1 MVIPN
6 GSMANFV
13 GLAVFLAGSLAI
25 GDQSEKCVLVQPK
38 DTGEALVNPGM
49 GWTLHYYSNYI
60 ENYGSKLEPSDTLD
74 DWPGLSVIYLRV
86 PWSFLEPKE
95 GEFNWSLLDTPAQR
109 WVAKG
114 KKIAIRVSCS
124 ESWLRYATPRWVQ
137 DAGAKGVDFEFGKGP
152 RRVDRSGIPTTLIP
166 SFFRGWIISSRPWPG
181 ITTAT
186 RTSPSSTSARSA
198 CGVRGTPFSAAG

>member
-1 MVIPN
+1 MVLSN
-6 GSMANFV
+6 GLMASFL
-13 GLAVFLAGSLAI
+13 GLAVSLAGSLVI
-25 GDQSEKCVLVQPK
+25 GEQPEQRVLVQPK

-60 ENYGSKLEPSDTLD
+60 ENYGYKLEPSDTLD

-86 PWSFLEPKE
+86 PWSFLEPQE
-95 GEFNWSLLDTPAQR
+95 GDFNWSLLDTPAQR

-152 RRVDRSGIPTTLIP
+152 RGWPALGSRLPRSRL
-166 SFFRGWIISSRPWPG
+166 
-181 ITTAT
+181 
-186 RTSPSSTSARSA
+186 PSSE
-198 CGVRGTPFSAAG
+198 AG